1 MSMKVKW
8 MDLRH
13 LKNLKRE
20 IKYIGSESLQNELDE
35 AIDDNQ
41 GNYLCNILS
50 DECIRELESLSQNYS
65 ILALI

>member
-20 IKYIGSESLQNELDE
+20 IEYIGSESLQNELDE
-35 AIDDNQ
+35 AIDNNE

-50 DECIRELESLSQNYS
+50 DENIRELESLSQNYS